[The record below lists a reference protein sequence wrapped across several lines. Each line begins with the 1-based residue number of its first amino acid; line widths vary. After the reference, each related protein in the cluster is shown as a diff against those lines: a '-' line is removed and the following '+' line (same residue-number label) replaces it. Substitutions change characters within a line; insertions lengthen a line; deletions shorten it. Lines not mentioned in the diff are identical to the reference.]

1 MQTLL
6 LNFELYISH
15 DMGQAVLVCDTVT
28 CAPGELSEAQKE
40 DMERNQRRVAKQEA
54 ELTALRQQLA
64 KLSSIVDKQT
74 AEIGTLNGDIR

>member
-1 MQTLL
+1 MCVTL
-6 LNFELYISH
+6 
-15 DMGQAVLVCDTVT
+15 VT
-28 CAPGELSEAQKE
+28 CAAGELSEAQKE